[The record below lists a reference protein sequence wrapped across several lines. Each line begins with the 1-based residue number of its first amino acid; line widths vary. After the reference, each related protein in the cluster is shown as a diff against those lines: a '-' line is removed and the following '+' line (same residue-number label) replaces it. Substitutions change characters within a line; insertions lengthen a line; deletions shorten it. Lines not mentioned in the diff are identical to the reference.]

1 MSDLNFDKKKTVS
14 FQTLGCKLNFAET
27 ATFERMF
34 SEHGY
39 LKVSTSEPSEYF
51 VINTCSVT
59 QVADKKCRTAINKA
73 SRNGSKVIVVGC
85 YSQLKPDEI
94 AAMEGVHLVL
104 GTNDKFKIL
113 DFINEKDPSKKIH
126 NCGIENVKH
135 FDQAYS
141 IGERTRA
148 FLKIQDGCDYNCTYC
163 TIPKARGISRS
174 MSIEE
179 ILKNVNEIEKN
190 DIKEIVLTGVNIGE
204 YLSEKSETFYE
215 LIQALDKNTQ
225 IARYRISSIEPN
237 LLSHEIIDFVKQS
250 TRFAHHFHIPL
261 QSGNNK
267 ILALM
272 SRRYKTELYAERL
285 QYIKK
290 ALPDAC
296 IGSDVI
302 VGFPGE
308 SEEDFEVTYEFIK
321 SMPVDYLHVFPYSIR
336 PGTKAASMP
345 NHVAYKIKEERSKQL
360 IALGNNKKKAFY
372 ERNIGKE
379 GQAIFESRKNKKYF
393 YGFTNNYIEVIT
405 QSDLELN
412 NTVQI
417 VSLEEVDNEGF
428 MKCKII

>member
-1 MSDLNFDKKKTVS
+1 
-14 FQTLGCKLNFAET
+14 
-27 ATFERMF
+27 
-34 SEHGY
+34 
-39 LKVSTSEPSEYF
+39 
-51 VINTCSVT
+51 
-59 QVADKKCRTAINKA
+59 
-73 SRNGSKVIVVGC
+73 
-85 YSQLKPDEI
+85 
-94 AAMEGVHLVL
+94 
-104 GTNDKFKIL
+104 
-113 DFINEKDPSKKIH
+113 
-126 NCGIENVKH
+126 
-135 FDQAYS
+135 
-141 IGERTRA
+141 
-148 FLKIQDGCDYNCTYC
+148 
-163 TIPKARGISRS
+163 
-174 MSIEE
+174 
-179 ILKNVNEIEKN
+179 VNEIEKH

-204 YLSEKSETFYE
+204 YLSDKSETFYE
-215 LIQALDKNTQ
+215 LIQALDKNTN
-225 IARYRISSIEPN
+225 IKRYRISSIEPN

-250 TRFAHHFHIPL
+250 TSFAHHFHIPL

-285 QYIKK
+285 QYIKE

-321 SMPVDYLHVFPYSIR
+321 SMPIDYLHVFPYSIR